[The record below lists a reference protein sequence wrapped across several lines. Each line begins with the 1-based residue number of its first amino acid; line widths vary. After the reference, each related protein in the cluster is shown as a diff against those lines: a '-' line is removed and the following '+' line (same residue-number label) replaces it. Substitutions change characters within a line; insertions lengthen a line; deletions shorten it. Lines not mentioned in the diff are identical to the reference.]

1 MLDIAFFND
10 VPIFIS
16 SIVSYQ
22 GTIDKEV
29 ITAVIHF
36 GLNSVGSFDDAMLVT
51 MTVFSILQP
60 TSGVFT
66 KVSDTRLAA
75 AISAGLLE
83 LCIDFV
89 LRYGEHPDPH
99 PDEED
104 YMITNLWHLAS
115 SAHVTVLHKRSFKAI
130 KGRQSQVQKA
140 LSDVGVTGRT
150 TYSPGEDQ
158 VERSSVASTPANT
171 FMIGWEN
178 KYPGRNVRCSQIIQ
192 TVQSAMYISTTS
204 CCQCLEVI
212 NSAVKR
218 CSKCQRTAYVSA
230 SCFSVCYFA
239 VYQIH
244 SIICMMC
251 WGSKCSRGCQI
262 EHWKTGGHKLDCPQ
276 MAMVNTLTV
285 KGDRKKDIEKAY
297 ELESNIIVACN
308 KLVLE
313 NNSRILELATHQ
325 KFDILDCIVLVE
337 LCHQLPFVKVKLA
350 TDSMLK
356 EVDIERERFDLNKS
370 NGALQC
376 VYKSYVF
383 NGEAG
388 SRSSS
393 HEWPITNLV
402 QTFPDSLGPH
412 GSWKKAQ
419 AEVEVTQSTPNPL
432 LAALKLLG
440 VWNQAQT
447 NESDENDDD
456 IN

>member
-1 MLDIAFFND
+1 
-10 VPIFIS
+10 
-16 SIVSYQ
+16 
-22 GTIDKEV
+22 
-29 ITAVIHF
+29 
-36 GLNSVGSFDDAMLVT
+36 
-51 MTVFSILQP
+51 
-60 TSGVFT
+60 
-66 KVSDTRLAA
+66 
-75 AISAGLLE
+75 
-83 LCIDFV
+83 
-89 LRYGEHPDPH
+89 
-99 PDEED
+99 
-104 YMITNLWHLAS
+104 
-115 SAHVTVLHKRSFKAI
+115 
-130 KGRQSQVQKA
+130 
-140 LSDVGVTGRT
+140 
-150 TYSPGEDQ
+150 
-158 VERSSVASTPANT
+158 
-171 FMIGWEN
+171 
-178 KYPGRNVRCSQIIQ
+178 
-192 TVQSAMYISTTS
+192 
-204 CCQCLEVI
+204 
-212 NSAVKR
+212 
-218 CSKCQRTAYVSA
+218 
-230 SCFSVCYFA
+230 
-239 VYQIH
+239 
-244 SIICMMC
+244 
-251 WGSKCSRGCQI
+251 
-262 EHWKTGGHKLDCPQ
+262 
-276 MAMVNTLTV
+276 MAMANTLTV

-370 NGALQC
+370 HGALQC

-388 SRSSS
+388 PRSSC

-432 LAALKLLG
+432 LAALQLLG